1 MRQPATNHFILN
13 DNYALD
19 EEGVF
24 NLNKCIFIDDI
35 AMCFWTD
42 SWIVPPCIRFKYFS
56 LHHTDN
62 MELLT
67 DFLIVNRH
75 LMTTL
80 NELPYQFS
88 WIYFQSTEKTF
99 KREKKRIFQLEMT
112 NSFRLTIFFWKQSKS
127 IIGLATTQTKLSS
140 FSPYQID
147 FSYCF
152 QMQTF
157 SKSKPSSF
165 TYESLLKEIDKIP
178 EISIEKKYGFPS
190 NSSETWA
197 LTPFYILYWI
207 LCKTYKK
214 LTLHSIVLLR
224 FILCFIQTWGQYH
237 VDVARLNIVTMI

>member
-1 MRQPATNHFILN
+1 MNYRINSHGFI
-13 DNYALD
+13 
-19 EEGVF
+19 F
-24 NLNKCIFIDDI
+24 NRRK
-35 AMCFWTD
+35 
-42 SWIVPPCIRFKYFS
+42 
-56 LHHTDN
+56 
-62 MELLT
+62 
-67 DFLIVNRH
+67 
-75 LMTTL
+75 
-80 NELPYQFS
+80 
-88 WIYFQSTEKTF
+88 
-99 KREKKRIFQLEMT
+99 KRSNEKKKEYS
-112 NSFRLTIFFWKQSKS
+112 NSRWQIHLDSRFFFWKQSKS